1 MLHIQGGLLSAAAE
15 ADHNPVVVV
24 VVVVVAKPVA
34 VSAIPDVSHLVRPR
48 HDDRGIPDSIV

>member
-15 ADHNPVVVV
+15 ADHNPVVV

>member
-15 ADHNPVVVV
+15 ADHNPV

>member
-15 ADHNPVVVV
+15 ADHNPVV